1 MSKSVSGFLEKLG
14 KINEDK
20 IKIYVPSIKKSI
32 ETSPLT
38 LKQQKDLISSALDG
52 LRGALNFNKT
62 LNDIIIKNTGNKD
75 LKIYDKFP
83 FIIEL
88 RKESLGNKIKVDNT
102 VVNLDDVIDKIK
114 TTPFKLKDEHEVTL
128 KTLTVYLKIP
138 TLSEETVI
146 VARGEQDINPK
157 DDITKDGIGTLYMLE
172 IIKYIDKLVIEDE
185 EIEFSKIR
193 INDRIKLIE
202 QLPLVMYN
210 EISVFIEDVN
220 QYLANILTVD
230 DVTIAIDARFFDTND
245 ID

>member
-1 MSKSVSGFLEKLG
+1 MSKHVSGFLKKLE
-14 KINEDK
+14 KINKDA

-32 ETSPLT
+32 ETTPLT

-83 FIIEL
+83 FIINL
-88 RKESLGNKIKVDNT
+88 RRQSLGNKVKIDKKIID
-102 VVNLDDVIDKIK
+102 LDDVISNIK
-114 TTPFKLKDEHEVTL
+114 NTPFKIKDEHVVTL
-128 KTLTVYLKIP
+128 KTLAVHLKVP
-138 TLSEETVI
+138 TLTEESIITSK
-146 VARGEQDINPK
+146 GEQDINPK
-157 DDITKDGIGTLYMLE
+157 DDVTKEGIGTLYMLE

-185 EIEFSKIR
+185 EIDFNKIR

-202 QLPLVMYN
+202 ELPLVMYN
-210 EISVFIEDVN
+210 ELADYIDTIN
-220 QYLANILTVD
+220 QYLNDILTVD
-230 DVTIAIDARFFDTND
+230 ETVISIDARFFDTGD

>member
-1 MSKSVSGFLEKLG
+1 M
-14 KINEDK
+14 
-20 IKIYVPSIKKSI
+20 
-32 ETSPLT
+32 
-38 LKQQKDLISSALDG
+38 
-52 LRGALNFNKT
+52 
-62 LNDIIIKNTGNKD
+62 
-75 LKIYDKFP
+75 
-83 FIIEL
+83 
-88 RKESLGNKIKVDNT
+88 
-102 VVNLDDVIDKIK
+102 
-114 TTPFKLKDEHEVTL
+114 
-128 KTLTVYLKIP
+128 YLKIP